1 MKKLSIRLRITI
13 LTAIILVV
21 SSVALTVASMYTVKY
36 LFRTADLEEIGESQ
50 IIRERQFNYIGVASM
65 VIVIIAGT
73 VAAYIIAGK
82 ALKPATNLC
91 KQIEDRNESDLFAP
105 VTYKQTN
112 DEISHIAESFNIML
126 TKLEASYNT
135 QRRFSANAAHE
146 LRTPLSSIIA
156 AIEVLKIDDSDDIEE
171 YREVT
176 ADVLDNALR
185 LKLLVDNLLKLSME
199 LNVGNFQEFNTREIF
214 DDIIFELSAEA
225 KKKKIVV
232 KNLIEEFKIIGD
244 KELLKRAFFNVVQN
258 AIKYNKLSG
267 VVEITAENFCENSL
281 SYIKIIIY
289 DGGIGM
295 KEEEYEKI
303 FEPFYCCD
311 KSRSRENGGIGLGL
325 SLVKTIIEKHK
336 GKITVESTYGEYT
349 RIKILL
355 PTS

>member
-21 SSVALTVASMYTVKY
+21 SSVALTVASMYTVRY
-36 LFRTADLEEIGESQ
+36 LFRTADLEEIGSSQ

-65 VIVIIAGT
+65 VIVIFAGT

-82 ALKPATNLC
+82 ALKPATTLS

-156 AIEVLKIDDSDDIEE
+156 AIEVLKIDDSYDIEE

-176 ADVLDNALR
+176 ADVLENALR
-185 LKLLVDNLLKLSME
+185 LKLLVDNLLRLNTE
-199 LNVGNFQEFNTREIF
+199 LNVENYQDFKAREVF
-214 DDIIFELSAEA
+214 DDIIFELSAES
-225 KKKKIVV
+225 KKKKIAIS
-232 KNLIEEFKIIGD
+232 NYIEEFLINGD

-258 AIKYNKLSG
+258 AIKYNKLG
-267 VVEITAENFCENSL
+267 GDVEITAESVCEKNL
-281 SYIKIIIY
+281 SYVKLIIA
-289 DGGIGM
+289 DSGIGI
-295 KEEEYEKI
+295 KEEECEKV
-303 FEPFYCCD
+303 FEPFYSCD
-311 KSRSRENGGIGLGL
+311 KSRSRENGGVGLGL
-325 SLVKTIIEKHK
+325 SLVKTIIEKHN
-336 GKITVESTYGEYT
+336 GKINVESIYGEYT
-349 RIKILL
+349 KIKILL
-355 PTS
+355 PTL